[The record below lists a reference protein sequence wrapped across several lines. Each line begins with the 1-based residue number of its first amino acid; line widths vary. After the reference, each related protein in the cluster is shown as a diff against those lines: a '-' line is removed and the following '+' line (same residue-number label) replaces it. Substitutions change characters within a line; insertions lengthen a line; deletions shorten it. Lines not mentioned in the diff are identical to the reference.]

1 MAVLAAE
8 AGIPVLAPVR
18 PREPDFLAALAA
30 LEPDCCPVVAY
41 GALVPRAALDIPR
54 HGWVNLHFSLLPAW
68 RGAAPVQAAVLHGD
82 EVTGASTFQIEEG
95 LDTGPVYGVVTE
107 PVRPRDT
114 AGDLLDRLS
123 RSGAELLVRTVD
135 GIEDGTVV
143 AVPQRADGVS
153 MAPKVDGRGRGGGLV
168 GAGGPGRPAGPG
180 VHAGARGVD
189 HVRAGPAQARPGA
202 AGAGRA
208 GARAGGAAG
217 REAAGAGRHRD
228 PPGRAGRGAGAGQ
241 AADAGARLGPR
252 RPSRPPASPPRR
264 PRTAA
269 RPAGVADAVPGS
281 GVTGRPPARRRGGPA
296 GRRPGPTRPAP
307 RREADPARRVAYDL
321 LRAVDERDAYA
332 NLTLPA
338 LLRERGLTGRD
349 AAFATELGY
358 GTLRA
363 AGALDEFLAR
373 CADRPVEA
381 MDPAARAA
389 LRLGA
394 YQLLRTRVPPHAAV
408 SATVDLAP
416 RRAAG
421 FVNAVLRRLAR
432 QDWDAWVA
440 EVAPPDELGRL
451 ALRHAHP
458 RWIAAAFADA
468 LGGDLAETEAAL
480 AADDARPQ
488 THLVARPGRVD
499 RDRLAAQAGGE
510 PGPWSPYAVRLPSG
524 GDPGALAAVRDGRA
538 GVQDEGSQLC
548 ALALTRVPLD
558 GPDARWLDLCA
569 GPGGKAALLGSLAAL
584 RARAR
589 REAAAAR
596 PHPATGRDGAPDG
609 TGPAATGARPA
620 RARGPRWERGW
631 WRWRWPRIG
640 LGWWRRRPRDCRWTW
655 CARTGPS
662 PPWRPGWAD
671 RVLVDAPCTG
681 LGALRRRPE
690 ARWRRSEDD
699 LAELTRIQRALLRR
713 GIEAARPGG
722 VVAYVVCSPH
732 LAETR
737 DVVDEVLADG
747 TADLLDAA
755 PYFPADGPT
764 VQLWPHRH
772 GTDAMFCALLR
783 RRADRPGPSI
793 GWPRCSPG
801 SPRASC
807 RRTSPG
813 SPRPRPPCRTRTGCT
828 ST

>member
-1 MAVLAAE
+1 
-8 AGIPVLAPVR
+8 
-18 PREPDFLAALAA
+18 
-30 LEPDCCPVVAY
+30 
-41 GALVPRAALDIPR
+41 
-54 HGWVNLHFSLLPAW
+54 
-68 RGAAPVQAAVLHGD
+68 
-82 EVTGASTFQIEEG
+82 
-95 LDTGPVYGVVTE
+95 
-107 PVRPRDT
+107 
-114 AGDLLDRLS
+114 
-123 RSGAELLVRTVD
+123 
-135 GIEDGTVV
+135 
-143 AVPQRADGVS
+143 
-153 MAPKVDGRGRGGGLV
+153 
-168 GAGGPGRPAGPG
+168 
-180 VHAGARGVD
+180 
-189 HVRAGPAQARPGA
+189 
-202 AGAGRA
+202 
-208 GARAGGAAG
+208 
-217 REAAGAGRHRD
+217 
-228 PPGRAGRGAGAGQ
+228 
-241 AADAGARLGPR
+241 
-252 RPSRPPASPPRR
+252 
-264 PRTAA
+264 
-269 RPAGVADAVPGS
+269 
-281 GVTGRPPARRRGGPA
+281 VTGRPPARRRGGGAA
-296 GRRPGPTRPAP
+296 GRRPGPARPAP

-373 CADRPVEA
+373 CADRPVAA
-381 MDPAARAA
+381 MDAAARAA

-440 EVAPPDELGRL
+440 EVTPPDELGRL
-451 ALRHAHP
+451 ALQHAHP

-468 LGGDLAETEAAL
+468 LGGDLAETGAAL
-480 AADDARPQ
+480 AADDTRPQ

-510 PGPWSPYAVRLPSG
+510 PGPWSPYAVRLPAG

-548 ALALTRVPLD
+548 AAALARVPLD
-558 GPDARWLDLCA
+558 GPDARWLDLCS
-569 GPGGKAALLGSLAAL
+569 GPGGKAALLGALAAQ
-584 RARAR
+584 RAASAR
-589 REAAAAR
+589 S
-596 PHPATGRDGAPDG
+596 G
-609 TGPAATGARPA
+609 GPARPA
-620 RARGPRWERGW
+620 TASDPAADAEVTRVVAVEVAEHRARLVAATTA
-631 WRWRWPRIG
+631 G
-640 LGWWRRRPRDCRWTW
+640 LPVDVVRADGTE
-655 CARTGPS
+655 

-690 ARWRRSEDD
+690 ARWRRSADD
-699 LAELTRIQRALLRR
+699 LAELTRTQRALLRR

-737 DVVDEVLADG
+737 DIVDEVLADG
-747 TADLLDAA
+747 TADLLDAG

-783 RRADRPGPSI
+783 RR
-793 GWPRCSPG
+793 
-801 SPRASC
+801 
-807 RRTSPG
+807 
-813 SPRPRPPCRTRTGCT
+813 
-828 ST
+828 

>member
-1 MAVLAAE
+1 
-8 AGIPVLAPVR
+8 
-18 PREPDFLAALAA
+18 
-30 LEPDCCPVVAY
+30 
-41 GALVPRAALDIPR
+41 
-54 HGWVNLHFSLLPAW
+54 
-68 RGAAPVQAAVLHGD
+68 
-82 EVTGASTFQIEEG
+82 
-95 LDTGPVYGVVTE
+95 
-107 PVRPRDT
+107 
-114 AGDLLDRLS
+114 
-123 RSGAELLVRTVD
+123 
-135 GIEDGTVV
+135 
-143 AVPQRADGVS
+143 
-153 MAPKVDGRGRGGGLV
+153 
-168 GAGGPGRPAGPG
+168 
-180 VHAGARGVD
+180 
-189 HVRAGPAQARPGA
+189 
-202 AGAGRA
+202 
-208 GARAGGAAG
+208 
-217 REAAGAGRHRD
+217 
-228 PPGRAGRGAGAGQ
+228 
-241 AADAGARLGPR
+241 
-252 RPSRPPASPPRR
+252 
-264 PRTAA
+264 
-269 RPAGVADAVPGS
+269 
-281 GVTGRPPARRRGGPA
+281 VTGRPPARRRGGPA
-296 GRRPGPTRPAP
+296 GRRPGPARPAP

-458 RWIAAAFADA
+458 RWIAAAFAAA
-468 LGGDLAETEAAL
+468 LGGDLGETDAAL

-499 RDRLAAQAGGE
+499 RDRLAAQAGGK

-548 ALALTRVPLD
+548 ALALTRVPVD
-558 GPDARWLDLCA
+558 GADARWLDLCA
-569 GPGGKAALLGSLAAL
+569 GPGGKAALLGALAAL
-584 RARAR
+584 RATGGPGPPRAGDADLAPGSATGGADPATSEPVRVVAVELAAHRAR
-589 REAAAAR
+589 LVAATSAGLPVDVVRA
-596 PHPATGRDGAPDG
+596 DG
-609 TGPAATGARPA
+609 TA
-620 RARGPRWERGW
+620 
-631 WRWRWPRIG
+631 
-640 LGWWRRRPRDCRWTW
+640 
-655 CARTGPS
+655 

-699 LAELTRIQRALLRR
+699 LAELTRTQRALLRR

-722 VVAYVVCSPH
+722 VIAYVVCSPH

-737 DVVDEVLADG
+737 DAVEEILADG
-747 TADLLDAA
+747 TADLLDAG
-755 PYFPADGPT
+755 PYLPAGGPT

-783 RRADRPGPSI
+783 RRPEQAAE
-793 GWPRCSPG
+793 PR
-801 SPRASC
+801 R
-807 RRTSPG
+807 
-813 SPRPRPPCRTRTGCT
+813 
-828 ST
+828 

>member
-1 MAVLAAE
+1 M
-8 AGIPVLAPVR
+8 
-18 PREPDFLAALAA
+18 
-30 LEPDCCPVVAY
+30 
-41 GALVPRAALDIPR
+41 
-54 HGWVNLHFSLLPAW
+54 S
-68 RGAAPVQAAVLHGD
+68 
-82 EVTGASTFQIEEG
+82 
-95 LDTGPVYGVVTE
+95 
-107 PVRPRDT
+107 
-114 AGDLLDRLS
+114 
-123 RSGAELLVRTVD
+123 
-135 GIEDGTVV
+135 
-143 AVPQRADGVS
+143 
-153 MAPKVDGRGRGGGLV
+153 
-168 GAGGPGRPAGPG
+168 
-180 VHAGARGVD
+180 
-189 HVRAGPAQARPGA
+189 
-202 AGAGRA
+202 
-208 GARAGGAAG
+208 
-217 REAAGAGRHRD
+217 
-228 PPGRAGRGAGAGQ
+228 
-241 AADAGARLGPR
+241 
-252 RPSRPPASPPRR
+252 
-264 PRTAA
+264 
-269 RPAGVADAVPGS
+269 
-281 GVTGRPPARRRGGPA
+281 GRPPARRRGEPA
-296 GRRPGPTRPAP
+296 GRRPGPARPAP

-373 CADRPVEA
+373 CADRPVGA

-468 LGGDLAETEAAL
+468 LGGDLGETDDAL

-488 THLVARPGRVD
+488 THLVARPGQID
-499 RDRLAAQAGGE
+499 RDRLAERAGGE

-548 ALALTRVPLD
+548 ALALARVPLD
-558 GPDARWLDLCA
+558 GPDTRWLDLCA
-569 GPGGKAALLGSLAAL
+569 GPGGKAALLGSVAAL
-584 RARAR
+584 RSGPDAGPGPATRVVAVELAEHRAR
-589 REAAAAR
+589 LVAATTAGLPVDVVRA
-596 PHPATGRDGAPDG
+596 DG
-609 TGPAATGARPA
+609 TV
-620 RARGPRWERGW
+620 
-631 WRWRWPRIG
+631 
-640 LGWWRRRPRDCRWTW
+640 
-655 CARTGPS
+655 

-690 ARWRRSEDD
+690 ARWRRSPDD
-699 LAELTRIQRALLRR
+699 LTALTRTQRALLRR
-713 GIEAARPGG
+713 GIEATRLGG
-722 VVAYVVCSPH
+722 VIAYVVCSPH

-737 DVVDEVLADG
+737 DAVDEVLTDG
-747 TADLLDAA
+747 TADLLDAG
-755 PYFPADGPT
+755 PYFPAGGPT

-783 RRADRPGPSI
+783 RR
-793 GWPRCSPG
+793 
-801 SPRASC
+801 
-807 RRTSPG
+807 
-813 SPRPRPPCRTRTGCT
+813 
-828 ST
+828 